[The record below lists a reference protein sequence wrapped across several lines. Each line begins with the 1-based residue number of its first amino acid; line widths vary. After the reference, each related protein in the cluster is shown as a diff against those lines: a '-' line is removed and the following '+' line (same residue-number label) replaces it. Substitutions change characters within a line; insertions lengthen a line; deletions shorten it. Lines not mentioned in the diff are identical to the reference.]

1 MLYAQLDPTPFQMV
15 VAIGLMFL
23 AVIVVGFTV
32 FVIQRYKRCPSNKI
46 LVIYGRSGQG
56 KSSDCVHG
64 GARFVYPVIQ
74 DYAYLSLEPM
84 QIEIPLRGAL
94 SMENI
99 RVNVPSVFTVAI
111 GTTSELMQNAAIRLL
126 GLAKIQIA
134 KQAED
139 IIFGQLRQVIASM
152 HIEEINRDRDAFL
165 SSITSSLE
173 PELRKIGLVL
183 INVNITDITDESGY
197 IEAIGRKAASEA
209 IQKARGDVADNERMG
224 EIRVAEAEQTKKI
237 QVANAV
243 KIQMIG
249 TREAERDQE
258 VRLAELKREQAVK
271 VADLHKEQTVGEQ
284 GAAFICEAQV
294 KQAERDMRIQLA
306 EANAIAVDGENKSK
320 ATIVSSLADLKIRE
334 AQANAVAVDGE
345 NQSKAT
351 IAASAAELQV
361 KEAQANAKAI
371 EGQNLSKGLIAA
383 SQAELQVKQAEAFK
397 IGETKKRESE
407 AAVLEAQYLAQTKA
421 AQAEAQLM
429 EAKQRAELEA
439 PAKAQ
444 KAKTI
449 VEAEALAEQRRIEAE
464 GEAKAIFAKL
474 EAEARGQYEI
484 LAKKGE
490 GLQRII
496 DACGGAEK
504 AFQMLMLEH
513 FDNLVDASAQAISNI
528 KFDKI
533 VVWDGGGKDGG
544 ANATSNFL
552 QNMAKTLPPMMQV
565 MKEVGGVEFPETLA
579 KVAGIDERVADA
591 APKKK

>member
-1 MLYAQLDPTPFQMV
+1 MSPTFYSILTVGV
-15 VAIGLMFL
+15 VLLAIVLL
-23 AVIVVGFTV
+23 SVIVLIVR
-32 FVIQRYKRCPSNKI
+32 RYKRCPSNRI
-46 LVIYGRSGQG
+46 LVVYG
-56 KSSDCVHG
+56 KSGAGQTSICIHG
-64 GARFVYPVIQ
+64 GARLIWPVIQ
-74 DYAYLSLEPM
+74 DFAYLHLEPI
-84 QIEIPLRGAL
+84 QIEVPLRGAL

-111 GTTSELMQNAAIRLL
+111 GTTPEQMQNAAVRLL
-126 GLAKIQIA
+126 GLQRPQIA

-152 HIEEINRDRDAFL
+152 HIEEINRDRESFL
-165 SSITSSLE
+165 TNITSSLE

-209 IQKARGDVADNERMG
+209 IQKARGDVADNEKMG
-224 EIRVAEAEQTKKI
+224 EIRVAEAEQLKAV

-249 TREAERDQE
+249 TREAERDKE
-258 VRLAELKREQAVK
+258 VKLAELTRDQAIQ
-271 VADLHKEQTVGEQ
+271 VADLKKEQTVGEQ
-284 GAAFICEAQV
+284 SASFVCETQV
-294 KQAERDMRIQLA
+294 KQSERDMRIKTA
-306 EANAIAVDGENKSK
+306 E
-320 ATIVSSLADLKIRE
+320 
-334 AQANAVAVDGE
+334 ANAVAVEGE
-345 NQSKAT
+345 NKS
-351 IAASAAELQV
+351 
-361 KEAQANAKAI
+361 QAV
-371 EGQNLSKGLIAA
+371 IAA
-383 SQAELQVKQAEAFK
+383 SQAELMVKKAEAYQ
-397 IGETKKRESE
+397 IGETKKREAE
-407 AAVLEAQYLAQTKA
+407 AAVMQAQYIAETKA
-421 AQAEAQLM
+421 AQAEAALM

-449 VEAEALAEQRRIEAE
+449 VEAEALAEQCRIEAE

-496 DACGGAEK
+496 DACGGSER

-513 FDNLVDASAQAISNI
+513 FDNLIEASSQAISNI

-533 VVWDGGGKDGG
+533 IVWDGGAKDGG
-544 ANATSNFL
+544 QSATSNFL
-552 QNMAKTLPPMMQV
+552 QSMAKTLPPMMQV
-565 MKEVGGVEFPETLA
+565 MKDVGGIEFPDTLA
-579 KVAGIDERVADA
+579 TIAGVRGGEKHSNEPPTPESGKQKHNR
-591 APKKK
+591 

>member
-1 MLYAQLDPTPFQMV
+1 MNPTFFAIVTIGV
-15 VAIGLMFL
+15 VLLAIVLL
-23 AVIVVGFTV
+23 SVIVLIVR
-32 FVIQRYKRCPSNKI
+32 RYKRCPSNRI
-46 LVIYGRSGQG
+46 LVVYG
-56 KSSDCVHG
+56 KSGAGQTSICIHG
-64 GARFVYPVIQ
+64 GARLVWPIIQ
-74 DYAYLSLEPM
+74 DYAYLHLEPM

-111 GTTSELMQNAAIRLL
+111 GTTPEQMQNAAVRLL
-126 GLAKIQIA
+126 GLSQPQIA

-152 HIEEINRDRDAFL
+152 NIEDINRDRDSFL
-165 SSITSSLE
+165 CNITASLE

-209 IQKARGDVADNERMG
+209 IQKARGDVADNEKMG
-224 EIRVAEAEQTKKI
+224 EIRVAEAEQLKAI

-243 KIQMIG
+243 KTQLIG

-258 VRLAELKREQAVK
+258 VKLAELTRDQAVK
-271 VADLHKEQTVGEQ
+271 VADMKREQTVGEQ
-284 GAAFICEAQV
+284 SASFVCETQV
-294 KQAERDMRIQLA
+294 KQSERDMRIQTA
-306 EANAIAVDGENKSK
+306 E
-320 ATIVSSLADLKIRE
+320 
-334 AQANAVAVDGE
+334 ANAVAVEGE
-345 NQSKAT
+345 NKS
-351 IAASAAELQV
+351 
-361 KEAQANAKAI
+361 QAV
-371 EGQNLSKGLIAA
+371 IAA
-383 SQAELQVKQAEAFK
+383 SQAELMVRKAEAYQ
-397 IGETKKRESE
+397 IGETKKREAE
-407 AAVLEAQYLAQTKA
+407 AAVLQAQYVAQTKA
-421 AQAEAQLM
+421 AQAEAALT

-439 PAKAQ
+439 PARAD

-449 VEAEALAEQRRIEAE
+449 VEAEALAERCRIEAE

-496 DACGGAEK
+496 EACGGSER

-513 FDNLVDASAQAISNI
+513 FDNLVEASSKAISNI

-533 VVWDGGGKDGG
+533 IVWDGGAKEGG
-544 ANATSNFL
+544 QSATSNFL
-552 QNMAKTLPPMMQV
+552 QSMAKTLPPMMQV
-565 MKEVGGVEFPETLA
+565 MKDVGGIEFPDTLA
-579 KVAGIDERVADA
+579 TIAGVPAEPEARTTKPEANHA
-591 APKKK
+591 RTTEPEA

>member
-1 MLYAQLDPTPFQMV
+1 MLFAQQFDNTLYV
-15 VAIGLMFL
+15 VLTFGAIF
-23 AVIVVGFTV
+23 AIIVISALLLFIVK
-32 FVIQRYKRCPSNKI
+32 RYKRCPSNKI
-46 LVIYGRSGQG
+46 LVIYGRSGEG
-56 KSSDCVHG
+56 KSAECVHG
-64 GARFVYPVIQ
+64 GARFITPIIK

-111 GTTSELMQNAAIRLL
+111 GTTPEQMQNAAIRLL
-126 GLAKIQIA
+126 GLTKVQIS

-209 IQKARGDVADNERMG
+209 IQKARGDVADNEKMG
-224 EIRVAEAEQTKKI
+224 EIRVAEAEQAKMI

-243 KIQMIG
+243 KVQKIG
-249 TREAERDQE
+249 TREAEREQE
-258 VRLAELKREQAVK
+258 VRLAQLIQEQAVK
-271 VADLHKEQTVGEQ
+271 VADLKKEQTVGEQ
-284 GAAFICEAQV
+284 AAAFLCEAQV
-294 KQAERDMRIQLA
+294 KQSERDMRIQLA
-306 EANAIAVDGENKSK
+306 EANAIAVDGENKS
-320 ATIVSSLADLKIRE
+320 R
-334 AQANAVAVDGE
+334 
-345 NQSKAT
+345 AT
-351 IAASAAELQV
+351 IASSAADLQV

-383 SQAELQVKQAEAFK
+383 SQAELQVKQAEAYK

-464 GEAKAIFAKL
+464 GEAKAIFARL

-496 DACGGAEK
+496 EACGGAEK

-513 FDNLVDASAQAISNI
+513 FDNLVEASAQAISNI

-544 ANATSNFL
+544 QSATAGFL

-565 MKEVGGVEFPETLA
+565 MKEVGGIEFPETIA
-579 KVAGIDERVADA
+579 KVAGVNDEPAKTE
-591 APKKK
+591 PKKSESGE